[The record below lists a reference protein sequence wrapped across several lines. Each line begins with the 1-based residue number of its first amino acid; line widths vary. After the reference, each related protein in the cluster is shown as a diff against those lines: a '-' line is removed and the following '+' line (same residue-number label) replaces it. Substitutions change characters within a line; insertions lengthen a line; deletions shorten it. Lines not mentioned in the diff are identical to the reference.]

1 MRLLSFHR
9 SIQLRGDKVLI
20 ERYDTVQLWL
30 PVHPIPSCDFPL
42 QTISAPLLA
51 PDRLEK
57 SIDSRPKGR
66 QVTSIRTR

>member
-1 MRLLSFHR
+1 ML
-9 SIQLRGDKVLI
+9 V
-20 ERYDTVQLWL
+20 ERYDTVHSLVT
-30 PVHPIPSCDFPL
+30 VHPIPSCDFPL